1 MPPIRRRL
9 AFAVLILVPGMA
21 LVVTTHGQDDKAAP
35 TRAQFMRKKLELSKE
50 ILEGL
55 TTENYAKISKNA
67 KALKVMSQAAEWE
80 VPTIPDVEH
89 YLPYTAEFQRI
100 TTDLMKKAEA
110 KNLDGA
116 TLDFVRLTTSCVNC
130 HKYVRA
136 VKD

>member
-1 MPPIRRRL
+1 MPQIRRWR
-9 AFAVLILVPGMA
+9 AFASIA
-21 LVVTTHGQDDKAAP
+21 VVSVVGFGLTTVGQDEKAP
-35 TRAQFMRKKLELSKE
+35 TRAQFMRKKLELSKNV
-50 ILEGL
+50 LEGL
-55 TTENYAKISKNA
+55 TTENYTLIAKNA

-100 TTDLMKKAEA
+100 TTDLIKKAEA

-130 HKYVRA
+130 HKYVRMG
-136 VKD
+136 KD